1 MNIDL
6 LLYIALALIIMLI
19 IADLICLKWLIVS
32 IMIDVEDWEEKRIE
46 KEKLNEEDQTN
57 SGC

>member
-32 IMIDVEDWEEKRIE
+32 IMMDIEELEENKIEREKIKNEDYS
-46 KEKLNEEDQTN
+46 D
-57 SGC
+57 

>member
-6 LLYIALALIIMLI
+6 LLYITLGLIMILI

-32 IMIDVEDWEEKRIE
+32 VMMDLEEWEENKIE
-46 KEKLNEEDQTN
+46 REKMNEEN
-57 SGC
+57 

>member
-6 LLYIALALIIMLI
+6 LLYIALALIMILI

-32 IMIDVEDWEEKRIE
+32 IMMDIEELEERKKGKEIDNADCT
-46 KEKLNEEDQTN
+46 D
-57 SGC
+57 

>member
-32 IMIDVEDWEEKRIE
+32 IMMDIEEWEENKIE
-46 KEKLNEEDQTN
+46 RDKVNEKD
-57 SGC
+57 

>member
-32 IMIDVEDWEEKRIE
+32 IMMDIEDWEENKME
-46 KEKLNEEDQTN
+46 KEKIENEDC
-57 SGC
+57 SD

>member
-6 LLYIALALIIMLI
+6 LLYIALALIMILI

-32 IMIDVEDWEEKRIE
+32 IMMDIEEWEER
-46 KEKLNEEDQTN
+46 KEERKGN
-57 SGC
+57 

>member
-32 IMIDVEDWEEKRIE
+32 IMMDIEEWEERKGESNE
-46 KEKLNEEDQTN
+46 KD
-57 SGC
+57 

>member
-1 MNIDL
+1 MNIDI

-32 IMIDVEDWEEKRIE
+32 VMMDLEEWEENKIE
-46 KEKLNEEDQTN
+46 REKLKNEDY
-57 SGC
+57 SD

>member
-32 IMIDVEDWEEKRIE
+32 IMMDIEEWEER
-46 KEKLNEEDQTN
+46 KEGSNENNQKD

>member
-32 IMIDVEDWEEKRIE
+32 VMMDIEEYEENKIE
-46 KEKLNEEDQTN
+46 RDKNK
-57 SGC
+57 